1 MYRKRNI
8 LIAATTFGVAACMT
22 YSTPRAYGPSPYG
35 ATQINAAT
43 KAPFGSY
50 LVDRTGRAVYM
61 LEGTRGTP
69 AERCNGECL
78 RVWPPLHVNVRPAAG
93 PGVDPARLS
102 TIMAHG
108 HTHVTYGG
116 WTLFYYHR
124 DRRPG
129 DTTGQHVTD
138 AWGTWHLVSPSGE
151 PIRPIGTQAY

>member
-1 MYRKRNI
+1 MRIPTLI
-8 LIAATTFGVAACMT
+8 LSTMALGLSGCAT
-22 YSTPRAYGPSPYG
+22 YGPAPGGPYAG
-35 ATQINAAT
+35 PAQISVAT

-50 LVDRTGRAVYM
+50 LVGPNGMSLYM

-69 AERCNGECL
+69 AERCSGECL
-78 RVWPPLHVNVRPAAG
+78 QVWPPLHVTAPPVAG

-124 DRRPG
+124 DAAPG

-151 PIRPIGTQAY
+151 PIRPAGTY